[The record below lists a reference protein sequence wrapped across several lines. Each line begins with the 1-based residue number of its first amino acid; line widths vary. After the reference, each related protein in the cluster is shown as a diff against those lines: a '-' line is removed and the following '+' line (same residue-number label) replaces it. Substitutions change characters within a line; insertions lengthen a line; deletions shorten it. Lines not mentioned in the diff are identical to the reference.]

1 MTPAID
7 ALRAAGASFQILDY
21 EQTAHRQRGI
31 AAAAALGLAPE
42 QVFKTLIAE
51 LSDRRLVAVL
61 VPVEKKLSLKK
72 LARSARAKSAWLA
85 ERARAER
92 ATGYVLGGI
101 SPLGQKSPLP
111 TFLAEEGSALDR
123 IYVSAGRRGL
133 ELALAPDDLVRLTSA
148 VVCRLTA

>member
-1 MTPAID
+1 
-7 ALRAAGASFQILDY
+7 
-21 EQTAHRQRGI
+21 
-31 AAAAALGLAPE
+31 
-42 QVFKTLIAE
+42 
-51 LSDRRLVAVL
+51 VAVL